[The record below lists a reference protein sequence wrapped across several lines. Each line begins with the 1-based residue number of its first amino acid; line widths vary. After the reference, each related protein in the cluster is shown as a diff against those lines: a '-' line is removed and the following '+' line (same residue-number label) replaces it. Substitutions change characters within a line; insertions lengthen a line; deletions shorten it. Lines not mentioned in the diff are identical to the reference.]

1 MAVNIHDP
9 MILRLFGL
17 LVLSNLC
24 LFFSA
29 AQTVLIEAESFDDPG
44 GWVVDPQFV
53 EQMGSPYLMA
63 HGMGSPVENAHT
75 KFLLQQSGVYHV
87 WVRSKNWAPGEW
99 EAPGRFQLAINAK
112 TLPET
117 LGLTPG
123 WSWEYA
129 GQVSLEKGETK
140 LELIDL
146 TGFNGRCDAVY
157 LSTDKEA
164 PPRNYEEL
172 AEWRKEESKE
182 MNVPEEVLEFDL
194 VVVGGGI
201 AGCASAIAAAEQGL
215 KVALIH
221 DRPVLG
227 GNASS
232 EIRVHT
238 LGIYGHFER
247 ILRMLDTEHY
257 PNGSPEAHKDEI
269 KRHGNVEKYQN
280 IHLFTNWRAY
290 DASTEGNRI
299 TSVDARHTSEGRR
312 IRFIAP
318 RYVDSTGDGWIG
330 FWAGANFMYGREA
343 VDTYGEAYEEWGELW
358 SPEEADDFVM
368 GSSVLWRTL
377 KADAPVDFPEVP
389 WAEEVAQ
396 SHQAT
401 EGTWKWELSRLDLHQ
416 IDDAEEI
423 RDHMLKAIYGSFANA
438 KKAEG
443 GENLTFEWISYL
455 VGKRESRRLE
465 GDYIFTF
472 NDVTEQR
479 KFPDSVVM
487 ETREVDVHY
496 QQNLKDGDKP
506 DFLSE
511 AIFYKTP
518 MYYIP
523 YRSLYSKNIDNL
535 FMAGRNFSCSHI
547 GLGGPRVMRTTGQMG
562 AAVGIAAAIC
572 EKYGIDP
579 REVYTDHLDEYMKL
593 IEAQKS
599 YTLLAPK
606 R

>member
-1 MAVNIHDP
+1 MNFRFIA
-9 MILRLFGL
+9 LF
-17 LVLSNLC
+17 LVVQIVYN
-24 LFFSA
+24 FST
-29 AQTVLIEAESFDDPG
+29 AQSILIEAESFDDPG

-63 HGMGSPVENAHT
+63 HGMGFPVKNAKT
-75 KFLLQQSGVYHV
+75 EFRVDQKGEFHV

-99 EAPGRFQLAINAK
+99 EAPGRFQISIDGN
-112 TLPET
+112 TMPET
-117 LGLTPG
+117 LGVTPG

-129 GQVSLEKGETK
+129 GNISLEEGTANM
-140 LELIDL
+140 ELIDL
-146 TGFNGRCDAVY
+146 TGFNGRCDAIY
-157 LSTDKEA
+157 LGTSRNA
-164 PPRNYEEL
+164 PPREYSEL
-172 AEWRKEESKE
+172 SKWRIQKSNEAAAPK
-182 MNVPEEVLEFDL
+182 EVLDFDL

-257 PNGSPEAHKDEI
+257 PNGSPEAYKDEI
-269 KRHGNVEKYQN
+269 KRHQNVEKYKN

-290 DASTEGNRI
+290 DAHTEGNRI
-299 TSVDARHTSEGRR
+299 TSVDARHTSEGKR
-312 IRFIAP
+312 IRFVAP
-318 RYVDSTGDGWIG
+318 RFVDSTGDGWIG
-330 FWAGANFMYGREA
+330 YWAGADFMYGRES

-358 SPEEADDFVM
+358 SPDESDDFVM
-368 GSSVLWRTL
+368 GSSVLWRT
-377 KADAPVDFPEVP
+377 KNAENDIQYPAVP

-396 SHQAT
+396 SHEAT

-438 KKAEG
+438 KNKPG
-443 GENLTFEWISYL
+443 GEKLTFEWISYL

-479 KFPDSVVM
+479 KFADSVVM

-496 QQNLKDGDKP
+496 QQNLMDEDKP

-511 AIFYKTP
+511 AIFFKTP
-518 MYYIP
+518 KYYIP
-523 YRSLYSKNIDNL
+523 YRSLYSKNISNL

-562 AAVGIAAAIC
+562 AAVGIAAVIC
-572 EKYGIDP
+572 DKYGIDP
-579 REVYTDHLDEYMKL
+579 REVYTDHLEEYMAL
-593 IEAQKS
+593 IESQKN
-599 YTLLAPK
+599 YNILPEK
-606 R
+606 K

>member
-1 MAVNIHDP
+1 MFKR
-9 MILRLFGL
+9 ILAFALF
-17 LVLSNLC
+17 C
-24 LFFSA
+24 QFFLPSA
-29 AQTVLIEAESFDDPG
+29 LAQSVLIEAESFDDLG

-63 HGMGSPVENAHT
+63 HGMGTPVSNAKT
-75 KFLLQQSGVYHV
+75 KFNLKESAEYHI
-87 WVRSKNWAPGEW
+87 WVRSKNWAPGDW
-99 EAPGRFQLAINAK
+99 DAPGRFHVAVNGQK
-112 TLPET
+112 LPET
-117 LGLTPG
+117 LGVSPG

-129 GQVSLEKGETK
+129 GKMELKSGETTID
-140 LELIDL
+140 LIDL
-146 TGFNGRCDAVY
+146 TGFNGRCDAIY
-157 LSTDKEA
+157 FTTEKNA
-164 PPRNYEEL
+164 PPRDSSGL
-172 AEWRKEESKE
+172 AKWRSKE
-182 MNVPEEVLEFDL
+182 LNEASIPEEILTFDL

-247 ILRMLDTEHY
+247 ILKMLDTEHY
-257 PNGSPEAHKDEI
+257 PNGSPEALKDEE
-269 KRHGNVEKYQN
+269 KRHMNVEKYAN
-280 IHLFTNWRAY
+280 IHLYTNWRAY
-290 DASTEGNRI
+290 DANTEGNKI
-299 TSVDARHTSEGRR
+299 TSVDARHTAEGKR
-312 IRFIAP
+312 IRFVAP

-330 FWAGANFMYGREA
+330 YWAGADFMYGRES
-343 VDTYGEAYEEWGELW
+343 VDTYGEAFEEWGELW

-368 GSSVLWRTL
+368 GSSVLWRTVNT
-377 KADAPVDFPEVP
+377 DQETDFPDVP
-389 WAEEVAQ
+389 WAMEVAQ
-396 SHQAT
+396 KHEAT

-438 KKAEG
+438 KKQPNNEK
-443 GENLTFEWISYL
+443 LTFEWISYL

-479 KFPDSVVM
+479 KFEDSVVM

-496 QQNLKDGDKP
+496 QQNLRDENKP

-518 MYYIP
+518 KYYIP
-523 YRSLYSKNIDNL
+523 YRALYSKNIENL

-562 AAVGIAAAIC
+562 AAVGLAAVIC
-572 EKYGIDP
+572 DKYGVNP
-579 REVYTDHLDEYMKL
+579 REVYTEHLKEYMEL
-593 IEAQKS
+593 IETQKS
-599 YTLLAPK
+599 YRAIAPK
-606 R
+606 M